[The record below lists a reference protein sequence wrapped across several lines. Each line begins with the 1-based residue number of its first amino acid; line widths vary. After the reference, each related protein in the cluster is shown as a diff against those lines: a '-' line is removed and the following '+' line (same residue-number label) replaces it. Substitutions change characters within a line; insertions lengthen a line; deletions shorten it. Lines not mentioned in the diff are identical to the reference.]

1 MDNALCTIVGAGPGV
16 SLAVARRFGR
26 EGFRIALIAR
36 RENALADYQV
46 ELATAGVE
54 SFGFAADAGDAQSLR
69 GAFERITNQLG
80 PTAVL
85 VYNVAASTPGTP
97 SSLDG
102 ERLVEA
108 FRSNVV
114 GALVASQ
121 QVLPQMQTTGSG
133 TMLFTGGGLAL
144 SPWPQAAALAVGK
157 AGLRNLVYS
166 LAAELEPAGIHVAT
180 VTIAGMVQPGTEF
193 DPERIADVY
202 WQLHSEPRGKWQREI
217 IFR

>member
-1 MDNALCTIVGAGPGV
+1 METTLCTIVGAGPGV

-26 EGFRIALIAR
+26 EGFRIALVAR
-36 RENALADYQV
+36 REEALAEYQA
-46 ELATAGVE
+46 ELAAAGVE
-54 SFGFAADAGDAQSLR
+54 SFGFAADAGDARSLR
-69 GAFERITNQLG
+69 RAFERITHQLG
-80 PTAVL
+80 PTGVL
-85 VYNVAASTPGTP
+85 VYNVAANAPGTP
-97 SSLDG
+97 STLDG

-121 QVLPQMQTTGSG
+121 QVIPQMRTAGG

-144 SPWPQAAALAVGK
+144 NPWPQAAALAVGK

-166 LAAELEPAGIHVAT
+166 LGAELESLGIHVAT

-193 DPERIADVY
+193 DPERIAEVY
-202 WQLHSEPRGKWQREI
+202 WQLHAEPRGQWQREI

>member
-54 SFGFAADAGDAQSLR
+54 SFGFAADAGDARSLR
-69 GAFERITNQLG
+69 GAFERIANQLG

-85 VYNVAASTPGTP
+85 VYNVAANAPGSPST
-97 SSLDG
+97 LDG

-121 QVLPQMQTTGSG
+121 QVIPQMQTTGSG

-193 DPERIADVY
+193 DPERIAEVY
-202 WQLHSEPRGKWQREI
+202 WQLHAEPRGQWQREI